1 MPRRAFGDT
10 HLAVR
15 LRFPTMA
22 DSSFVRIEPLPSDV
36 VRPGGR
42 AAIAVVTIE
51 KVGGREAPI
60 LQHELTA
67 AAEASRWRL
76 AVDLTAVT
84 LLSSIGLGAL
94 VALHKKSREESGA
107 FVIFGVGKELMG
119 VLKLTH
125 LDRVLVISKDATA
138 AMKAIV

>member
-1 MPRRAFGDT
+1 M
-10 HLAVR
+10 HE
-15 LRFPTMA
+15 
-22 DSSFVRIEPLPSDV
+22 SSFVRIEPLPADV

-42 AAIAVVTIE
+42 ASIAVVTIE

-60 LQHELTA
+60 VQQELTA

-76 AVDLTAVT
+76 AVDLSGVT

-94 VALHKKSREESGA
+94 VAIHKRAKDEGGA

-125 LDRVLVISKDATA
+125 LDRVLGISKDAA
-138 AMKAIV
+138 SAMKAIV